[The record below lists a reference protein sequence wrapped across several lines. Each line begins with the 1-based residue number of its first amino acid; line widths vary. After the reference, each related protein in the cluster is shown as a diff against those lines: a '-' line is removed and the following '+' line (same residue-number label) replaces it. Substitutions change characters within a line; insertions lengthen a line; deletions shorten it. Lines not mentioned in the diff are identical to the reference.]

1 MTQSTASLC
10 RVTAAAL
17 PDEVYMTSGS
27 GQPSV
32 SFEEYRLYYESTERV
47 TERRL
52 AMNRWNY
59 SVLTASLLA
68 IGVILGWASSHDT
81 FLLAGIVGI
90 LILSVVACFMCFYWL
105 KQIDD
110 FKALNT
116 AKFEVLNAMAPLVT
130 FEGPNGTSSAQS
142 FNCFD
147 KEWRELARAQALQ
160 PSSSNTF
167 VRGLR
172 SSSAERFIPRAFGA
186 IFALIFLSVVVFS
199 ALSWSDV
206 VDHPSPFSKSG
217 KIEKKSK

>member
-1 MTQSTASLC
+1 MT
-10 RVTAAAL
+10 L
-17 PDEVYMTSGS
+17 PPA
-27 GQPSV
+27 QPPV
-32 SFEEYRLYYESTERV
+32 SFEEYRLYYETTERV

-59 SVLTASLLA
+59 SILTASLLA

-81 FLLAGIVGI
+81 FLLAGIIGI
-90 LILSVVACFMCFYWL
+90 LVLSAIACIMCFFWL
-105 KQIDD
+105 RQIDD

-116 AKFEVLNAMAPLVT
+116 AKFQVLNNMAPMVT
-130 FEGPNGTSSAQS
+130 FEGANGASPARS

-147 KEWRELARAQALQ
+147 KEWQELTRAQALQ
-160 PSSSNTF
+160 SPSSNSF

-206 VDHPSPFSKSG
+206 TDHPSPFSKSEQT
-217 KIEKKSK
+217 EKKSKQ

>member
-1 MTQSTASLC
+1 M
-10 RVTAAAL
+10 
-17 PDEVYMTSGS
+17 PPPS
-27 GQPSV
+27 GQPPV

-68 IGVILGWASSHDT
+68 IGVVLGWASSHDA
-81 FLLAGIVGI
+81 FLLVGI
-90 LILSVVACFMCFYWL
+90 IGILVLSAVACFMCFYWL

-116 AKFEVLNAMAPLVT
+116 AKFEVLNNMAPLVT
-130 FEGPNGTSSAQS
+130 FEGPNGVSAAKS

-147 KEWRELARAQALQ
+147 KEWQELARAQALQ
-160 PSSSNTF
+160 SSSTNSF

-186 IFALIFLSVVVFS
+186 IFALIFLSVLIFS
-199 ALSWSDV
+199 VLSWSDV
-206 VDHPSPFSKSG
+206 TDHPSPFSKSEQS
-217 KIEKKSK
+217 EKKSK

>member
-1 MTQSTASLC
+1 
-10 RVTAAAL
+10 
-17 PDEVYMTSGS
+17 MTSPPS
-27 GQPSV
+27 QPPV
-32 SFEEYRLYYESTERV
+32 SFEEYRLYYESAERV

-81 FLLAGIVGI
+81 FLLAGIIGI
-90 LILSVVACFMCFYWL
+90 LVLSAVACFMCFYWL

-116 AKFEVLNAMAPLVT
+116 AKFEVLNDMAPLVT
-130 FEGPNGTSSAQS
+130 FEGPSGPSAAKS

-147 KEWRELARAQALQ
+147 REWRELARVQALQ
-160 PSSSNTF
+160 SSSSNGF

-186 IFALIFLSVVVFS
+186 FFALIFLSVLVFS
-199 ALSWSDV
+199 TLSWSDV
-206 VDHPSPFSKSG
+206 TDNPSPFSKSEQT
-217 KIEKKSK
+217 EKKSK

>member
-1 MTQSTASLC
+1 MPSPPS
-10 RVTAAAL
+10 
-17 PDEVYMTSGS
+17 
-27 GQPSV
+27 QPSV
-32 SFEEYRLYYESTERV
+32 SFEEYRLYYESTEKV

-90 LILSVVACFMCFYWL
+90 LVLSAVACFMCFYWL

-116 AKFEVLNAMAPLVT
+116 AKFEVLNNMAPLVT
-130 FEGPNGTSSAQS
+130 FEGPNGPSQAKS

-147 KEWRELARAQALQ
+147 KEWQELSRAHALQ
-160 PSSSNTF
+160 STSSSSF

-172 SSSAERFIPRAFGA
+172 SSSAERFIPRAFGS
-186 IFALIFLSVVVFS
+186 IFALIFVSVLTFS
-199 ALSWSDV
+199 ALSWEDV
-206 VDHPSPFSKSG
+206 TDHPSPFSKSEQE
-217 KIEKKSK
+217 EKKNK

>member
-1 MTQSTASLC
+1 MPPPPS
-10 RVTAAAL
+10 
-17 PDEVYMTSGS
+17 
-27 GQPSV
+27 QPPV
-32 SFEEYRLYYESTERV
+32 SFEEYRLYYESTEKV

-59 SVLTASLLA
+59 SILTASLLA
-68 IGVILGWASSHDT
+68 IGVVLGWASSHDT

-90 LILSVVACFMCFYWL
+90 LVLSAVACFMCFYWL

-116 AKFEVLNAMAPLVT
+116 AKFAVLNNMAPLVT
-130 FEGPNGTSSAQS
+130 FEGPNGPTPAKS

-147 KEWRELARAQALQ
+147 KEWQELATAQALQ
-160 PSSSNTF
+160 SSSTNSF

-172 SSSAERFIPRAFGA
+172 SSSAERFIPRAFGT
-186 IFALIFLSVVVFS
+186 IFALIFLSVLTFS

-206 VDHPSPFSKSG
+206 TDHPSPFSKSE
-217 KIEKKSK
+217 KAEKKSK